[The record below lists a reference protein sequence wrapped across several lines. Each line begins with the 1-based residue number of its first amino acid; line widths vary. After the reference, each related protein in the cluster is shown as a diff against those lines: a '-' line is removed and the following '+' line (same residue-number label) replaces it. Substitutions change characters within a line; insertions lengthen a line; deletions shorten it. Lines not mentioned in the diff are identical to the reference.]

1 MSSSSSTAGRTLADR
16 LRGWPDERLVRLLTE
31 RADLGTPVPAD
42 SGQLA
47 SRAATRT
54 SLLRA
59 LDLLTHAELLVLD
72 ALVVLGQTSIE
83 RLVEHVN
90 GDPAVTRASA
100 HRLVDL
106 ALVWEAPG
114 GLRPLAAVT
123 DLLRSGAAGP
133 GSGLLPVSADPPSPA
148 VLAERLAGLG
158 EGARAL
164 AAHVDAH
171 GGRGTTGTARR
182 PTVPDGEPTS
192 PVEELLAAR
201 VLVPAASD
209 QPPGTVELPGEV
221 GLALRD
227 GRTTRQPVDDVP
239 GLGTTE
245 REARRCEHAAV
256 GAATEAVR
264 RVEQLLETWGTEP
277 PSTLRTGGLAVRDL
291 RAAARLLGV
300 DEDHAALLVE
310 LAAAAGLL
318 AQGSDHEGT
327 PAWLPTPAYDAWCG
341 REPAERWALLAG
353 TWLSTSRVPGLVG
366 GRDHTGKAWN
376 ALVPELSSSLAPE
389 TRRAVLAVLAEVEPG
404 YGLADEDSLVKR
416 LRWLR
421 PRRPRLR
428 DDLARW
434 ALREAAVLG
443 VAGLGALPPY
453 GRTLV
458 LEGADEAGAQL
469 APKLPSPVEHVLLQA
484 DLTAVAP
491 GPLAPEV
498 ARELGLVAEVES
510 SGGATVYRFTAASVR
525 RALDAGWAAADVH
538 AFVARVSATP
548 VPQPLTYLVDDAAR
562 THGRVRAGRAASFLR
577 ADDESSLVEILHHQR
592 AGELGLRRIAPTVV
606 ISNLEVEE
614 LVPLLRELG
623 AAPVVEAADGT
634 VHVVGTTRQRARVPR
649 TARVAG
655 GSAADRSGLGDEHWH
670 EVARAVRAGD
680 VAARNRPTLTAPLSP
695 SGSLAALR
703 DAVETGATVTIAY
716 VDSHGASTERV
727 VRPRRVEGGTLTAW
741 DHRADDLRTFAV
753 HRITTVRRTTG
764 P

>member
-16 LRGWPDERLVRLLTE
+16 LRAWPDERLVRLLTE

-72 ALVVLGQTSIE
+72 ALVVLGQTSAE
-83 RLVEHVN
+83 DLVERVSA
-90 GDPAVTRASA
+90 DPAVTGAAA

-123 DLLRSGAAGP
+123 DLLTSGAAGP
-133 GSGLLPVSADPPSPA
+133 GSGLRPVSADPLPPA
-148 VLAERLAGLG
+148 TLAERLAALSP
-158 EGARAL
+158 EARAL
-164 AAHVDAH
+164 ADHVDAH
-171 GGRGTTGTARR
+171 GGRGTTGSARR
-182 PTVPDGEPTS
+182 PSAPQGEPAS
-192 PVEELLAAR
+192 PVEELLAAG
-201 VLVPAASD
+201 VLVPAGSD
-209 QPPGTVELPGEV
+209 APPGTVELPGEV
-221 GLALRD
+221 GLALRG
-227 GRTTRQPVDDVP
+227 GRTTREPVDAVP
-239 GLGTTE
+239 ALGTTA
-245 REARRCEHAAV
+245 RDARRCEQAAV

-264 RVEQLLETWGTEP
+264 RTEQLCEAWGADP
-277 PSTLRTGGLAVRDL
+277 PVTLRSGGLAVRDL
-291 RAAARLLGV
+291 RATATLLGV
-300 DEDHAALLVE
+300 GEADAAVLVE
-310 LAAAAGLL
+310 VAAAAGLL
-318 AQGSDHEGT
+318 AVGTDLEGT
-327 PAWLPTPAYDAWCG
+327 PAWLPTPAYDAWSA
-341 REPAERWALLAG
+341 RDQAQRWTLLAA

-366 GRDHTGKAWN
+366 GRDHAGKAWN

-389 TRRAVLAVLAEVEPG
+389 TRRVALAELAGVEPG
-404 YGLADEDSLVKR
+404 LALADEDSLVER
-416 LRWLR
+416 LRWVR

-443 VAGLGALPPY
+443 VAGLGALPPH
-453 GRTLV
+453 GRALV
-458 LEGADEAGAQL
+458 TEGVDAAAARLEPL
-469 APKLPSPVEHVLLQA
+469 LPVPVEHVLLQA

-498 ARELGLVAEVES
+498 ARELGLVADVES
-510 SGGATVYRFTAASVR
+510 SGGATVYRFTPASVR

-538 AFVARVSATP
+538 AFVGRVSATP

-562 THGRVRAGRAASFLR
+562 THGRVRAGRASSFLR
-577 ADDESSLVEILHHQR
+577 ADDETALAELLSHPR
-592 AGELGLRRIAPTVV
+592 AGELGLRRLAPTVV
-606 ISNLEVEE
+606 VSDLEVED
-614 LVPLLRELG
+614 LVPALRQLG
-623 AAPVVEAADGT
+623 AAPVVEGADGS
-634 VHVVGTTRQRARVPR
+634 VHVVGTTRQRAKVAR
-649 TARVAG
+649 TARTSGPGAP
-655 GSAADRSGLGDEHWH
+655 GSALGEEHWA

-680 VAARNRPTLTAPLSP
+680 EAARHRPTLSAPLSP

-703 DAVETGATVTIAY
+703 DAVETGATVTISY
-716 VDSHGASTERV
+716 VDSHGARSERL

-753 HRITTVRRTTG
+753 HRITAVRRADAS
-764 P
+764 